1 MKRPERPRASFPGAS
16 DEKSPMETGD
26 RVIAAL
32 KAQEPE
38 LRAAGIRALS
48 IFGSVARG
56 EDNADSDIDVV
67 VRLDPDAHIGLVR
80 LIALERRLT
89 DLLQRPVQLLP
100 EPTDSPRLSL
110 HLERERQRV
119 F

>member
-1 MKRPERPRASFPGAS
+1 
-16 DEKSPMETGD
+16 METSD
-26 RVIAAL
+26 RIVAAL
-32 KAQEPE
+32 QAHEPE
-38 LRAAGIRALS
+38 LRAAGIHALS

-56 EDNADSDIDVV
+56 EDNAGSDVDVV
-67 VRLDPDAHIGLVR
+67 VRLDPDAHVGLVR

-89 DLLQRPVQLLP
+89 ELLQRPVQLLP

-110 HLERERQRV
+110 YLERDRQRV